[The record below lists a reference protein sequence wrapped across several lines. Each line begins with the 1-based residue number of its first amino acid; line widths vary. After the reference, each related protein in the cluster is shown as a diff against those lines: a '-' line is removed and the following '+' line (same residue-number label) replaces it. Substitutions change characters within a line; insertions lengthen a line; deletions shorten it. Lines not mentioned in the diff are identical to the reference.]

1 MDYYLLLVT
10 AHIFGAIL
18 GVGGITFAEIFYF
31 KSAKDNIINET
42 ESSFLKTTY
51 FVLRIGTILLV
62 LSGFGFLVYYRFI
75 GSEELL
81 YNSQLWTKLTIVI
94 VIALN
99 AVLLQAK
106 KMPAWLGSPISLV
119 SWYATMLLGIFRN
132 VEMSYLQAMTIY
144 MVMIIF
150 VGFVLDYMK
159 RILNIKI

>member
-10 AHIFGAIL
+10 VHIFGAIL

-132 VEMSYLQAMTIY
+132 VEMSYLQTMTIY
-144 MVMIIF
+144 IVMIIF
-150 VGFVLDYMK
+150 VGFVLDYIK

>member
-150 VGFVLDYMK
+150 VGFVLDYIK